1 MAKLQRLAVTPEQID
16 PPYVLLTSDQRHYLS
31 HVLRLTVGDRFITM
45 DGQHHWW
52 LTQLDT
58 NTARILEPIA
68 ASTELPLPITVLT
81 ALPKGNHFDDV
92 VRQAT
97 ELGVSTIVPM
107 ISDRTLLQPSAQKL
121 ERWRRIA
128 QEAAEQSQRLV
139 IPTLLDPL
147 PFSAAI
153 AHSITTSYRYFCIT
167 EHPAPHLLHCLQ
179 QSLQQV
185 LISSDQS
192 TLPSSLSRNLTV
204 AIATGP
210 EGGWS
215 DAEIQQAIA
224 SGFQPVSLGARTL
237 RAVTAPVV
245 ALALIAATL
254 ERDQLD

>member
-1 MAKLQRLAVTPEQID
+1 
-16 PPYVLLTSDQRHYLS
+16 
-31 HVLRLTVGDRFITM
+31 LRLTIGDRFIAM

-52 LTQLDT
+52 LTQLDI

-68 ASTELPLPITVLT
+68 VSTELPLPITVLT
-81 ALPKGNHFDDV
+81 ALPKGNLFDDV

-147 PFSAAI
+147 PFPVAI
-153 AHSITTSYRYFCIT
+153 AHPATTSHRYLCIT
-167 EHPAPHLLHCLQ
+167 EHSAPHLLQCLQ
-179 QSLQQV
+179 QDLQQV
-185 LISSDQS
+185 AISHEQS
-192 TLPSSLSRNLTV
+192 TLPGSSPADLAV

-215 DAEIQQAIA
+215 DTEIQQAIA
-224 SGFQPVSLGARTL
+224 AGFQPVSLGARIL

-254 ERDQLD
+254 EREHLD